1 MLCIQKCDM
10 HLFQTEEQKQ
20 PIVYQVETGLFFKL
34 DTLFQSI
41 LACCEGLSAAQV
53 VQTLVEQYEAEEIVE
68 AIEELAQVGLISDG
82 ALPVVSDVPT
92 TEGVAACGVSQ
103 TDRLQVSLHV
113 SHTCNIQCAYCFAHG
128 GDYGGKAMLMQPD
141 VAEQAIRWIVSEAQV
156 FGRCQIDFFGG
167 EPLLN
172 FPLLRALVPFAKSL
186 GVRLGVQVGFGI
198 VTNGTLLTDEMK
210 QFLVDEKFQIK
221 VSLDGGRKT
230 QDRIRKFHN
239 GSGTYDVVAKNVKRL
254 TAEAPERVYLQ
265 AVMTA
270 YDMDEDQ
277 IADALRSLGTENA
290 LVGPAVVSPDAPYAI
305 GEEHIPVLKQQ
316 IYRRSRH
323 ALKAMLNGE
332 EGEDEEFDPRIQKL
346 LTRQKSCHGCLGG
359 KQYLAIAAD
368 GSIYFCSSLADAPEF
383 KMGDVFAGIDR
394 EKQQHFDAQFNV
406 NNRPECKTCWARNL
420 CGGGCL
426 WEARTTTGDPMYPN
440 PVSCEQTRYRY
451 ELAMEMCMEIAEAD
465 ASLLQR
471 RYDLEVASS

>member
-1 MLCIQKCDM
+1 M

-20 PIVYQVETGLFFKL
+20 PIVYQVETGLFYKL

-41 LACCEGLSAAQV
+41 LECCEGLSVAQV
-53 VQTLVEQYEAEEIVE
+53 VQVLADQYEAEEVVQ
-68 AIEELAQVGLISDG
+68 AIEELAQVGLVSDG
-82 ALPVVSDVPT
+82 ALPLVSHVPT

-141 VAEQAIRWIVSEAQV
+141 VAEQAIRWIVTEAQV

-172 FPLLRALVPFAKSL
+172 FPLMRKLVPFAKSL
-186 GVRLGVQVGFGI
+186 GARLGVQVGFGI

-239 GSGTYDVVAKNVKRL
+239 GSGTYDVVAKNVKKL
-254 TAEAPERVYLQ
+254 TAEVPERVYLQ

-270 YDMDEDQ
+270 YDLDEDQ
-277 IADALRSLGTENA
+277 IADDLRSLGTENA
-290 LVGPAVVSPDAPYAI
+290 LIGPAVVSPDAPYAI

-316 IYRRSRH
+316 IYKRSRR
-323 ALKAMLNGE
+323 ALKAILNGE
-332 EGEDEEFDPRIQKL
+332 ESEEFDPRIQKL
-346 LTRQKSCHGCLGG
+346 LTRAKSCHGCLGG

-368 GSIYFCSSLADAPEF
+368 GSIYFCSSLADAPE
-383 KMGDVFAGIDR
+383 
-394 EKQQHFDAQFNV
+394 
-406 NNRPECKTCWARNL
+406 
-420 CGGGCL
+420 
-426 WEARTTTGDPMYPN
+426 
-440 PVSCEQTRYRY
+440 
-451 ELAMEMCMEIAEAD
+451 
-465 ASLLQR
+465 
-471 RYDLEVASS
+471 